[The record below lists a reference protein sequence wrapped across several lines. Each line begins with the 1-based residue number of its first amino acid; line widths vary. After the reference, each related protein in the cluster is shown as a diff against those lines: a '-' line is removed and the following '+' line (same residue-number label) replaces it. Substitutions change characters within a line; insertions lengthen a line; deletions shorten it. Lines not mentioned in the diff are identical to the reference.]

1 MYNQLSVNLRQ
12 TDGGNVIKQGDTSS
26 VFTYELLDDEEHV
39 MTQLDGQTADI
50 LIGQSKTLAYQTTS
64 IVENGAVTFTIT
76 KPLPAKSKG
85 YIIEI
90 FCGGYVFPSDKS
102 ATIVVN
108 DNMKKYVKDDELH
121 DIDTLTDER
130 IKQLIKESIHE
141 KESQN
146 TVFKQTQASNVWT
159 IEHALN
165 RYPSVVIIDSAGTQV
180 YGDVHYISLN
190 KLEIRFTAAFSGTAV
205 LI

>member
-12 TDGGNVIKQGDTSS
+12 IDGGNVIKQGDTSS

-39 MTQLDGQTADI
+39 ITQLDGQTADI
-50 LIGQSKTLAYQTTS
+50 LIGKSKVLAYQTTS
-64 IVENGAVTFTIT
+64 VVENGAVTFTIT
-76 KPLPAKSKG
+76 KPLQAKT
-85 YIIEI
+85 YTLEV

-130 IKQLIKESIHE
+130 IKQLIAESMNE

-146 TVFKQTQASNVWT
+146 TVFKQTQASDVWT

-165 RYPSVVIIDSAGTQV
+165 RYPSVIIIDSAGTQV

-190 KLEIRFTAAFSGTAV
+190 KLEVRFTAGFSGTAA